1 MAASNN
7 YDLMNAEG
15 SEMTNQAESSETS
28 RFQGL
33 DYKTMIGILK
43 ANMKEAD
50 SMLDKVSEL
59 SIKFGEHLTTLTT
72 IVDPEAN
79 AILFRKMP
87 GFDLDAVDEQFPIP
101 KEEVESRYE
110 KLCEM
115 LDNETEKQLSNQQET
130 SANLAS
136 SVADVNRTGASKE

>member
-1 MAASNN
+1 
-7 YDLMNAEG
+7 
-15 SEMTNQAESSETS
+15 
-28 RFQGL
+28 
-33 DYKTMIGILK
+33 
-43 ANMKEAD
+43 
-50 SMLDKVSEL
+50 
-59 SIKFGEHLTTLTT
+59 
-72 IVDPEAN
+72 
-79 AILFRKMP
+79 MP

-136 SVADVNRTGASKE
+136 SVADVNRTGASKEWTSFNFHSFIEIHHRSLKFPVFKKFFEILF